1 MYAIVIDRDRQIRL
15 QEGESLLLDYNES
28 WEPGSEVVLDQ
39 VCVLGGPA
47 PKIGSPYVDGAK
59 VVLEVQGAEKGDK
72 IIVGK
77 FKRRKNYR
85 RKQGFR
91 PMWSRVL
98 VKAIEA

>member
-1 MYAIVIDRDRQIRL
+1 DHQIRL

-59 VVLEVQGAEKGDK
+59 VVLEVQGVLEAGASAAAHGDAETVIFVDALPMGGTGK
-72 IIVGK
+72 IQKTKLREEYG
-77 FKRRKNYR
+77 
-85 RKQGFR
+85 GG
-91 PMWSRVL
+91 
-98 VKAIEA
+98 